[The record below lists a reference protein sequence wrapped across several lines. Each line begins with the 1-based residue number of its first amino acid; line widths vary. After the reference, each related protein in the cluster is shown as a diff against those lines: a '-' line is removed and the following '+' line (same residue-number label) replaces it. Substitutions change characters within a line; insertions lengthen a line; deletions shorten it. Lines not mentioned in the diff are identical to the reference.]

1 MRNFLG
7 GLMAI
12 VIGSFTIM
20 QFGVIEQP
28 IYPEPYNLIGFLLAG
43 SSALQS
49 TLFGPLTVVLIVQY
63 IAVWCLIGLIIGPFS
78 KAGWNTVRSAIWT
91 GLLLGIFALVSLL
104 LLDSEFWGSVNR
116 NLDLLSQFMTSLILT
131 ILALP
136 TAVPTAML
144 IERIGKQAE
153 PPIPTQ
159 IETVCECGAVFK
171 SNPML
176 CSECGRELNSGNNQL
191 TGSSDSAT

>member
-7 GLMAI
+7 GLIAI
-12 VIGSFTIM
+12 VVGSFVVM
-20 QFGVIEQP
+20 QLLGLAQP
-28 IYPEPYNLIGFLLAG
+28 LYPDPYNLIGFLLAG

-49 TLFGPLTVVLIVQY
+49 TLFGPLTVLLIVQY
-63 IAVWCLIGLIIGPFS
+63 VVVWCIIGFIIGPFS

-104 LLDSEFWGSVNR
+104 LLDSEFWGSANR
-116 NLDLLSQFMTSLILT
+116 NLDLLSQFVTSLVLSVLT
-131 ILALP
+131 LPTALP
-136 TAVPTAML
+136 TAML
-144 IERIGKQAE
+144 FDRIGIQSE

-176 CSECGRELNSGNNQL
+176 CSECGRTLISGDN
-191 TGSSDSAT
+191 

>member
-7 GLMAI
+7 GLVAI
-12 VIGSFTIM
+12 VIGSFAIM
-20 QFGVIEQP
+20 QLIGLEQP

-49 TLFGPLTVVLIVQY
+49 TLFGPLTVLLIVQY
-63 IAVWCLIGLIIGPFS
+63 VVVWCIIGFIIGPFS

-104 LLDSEFWGSVNR
+104 LLDSEFWGSANR
-116 NLDLLSQFMTSLILT
+116 NLDLLSQFVTSLVLSVLT
-131 ILALP
+131 LPTALP
-136 TAVPTAML
+136 TAML
-144 IERIGKQAE
+144 FDRIGIQSE

-176 CSECGRELNSGNNQL
+176 CSECGRTLISGDN
-191 TGSSDSAT
+191 